1 MGTSY
6 DPNALDK
13 YMQKAESFQ
22 SYSTDRKDLDHF
34 NNPYSGFDNL
44 KPAPIRDEFM
54 YALIH
59 EGNINQ
65 MNNGQPLTVQ
75 YFFSQETFDKF
86 VDPKTGDHDAT
97 ALNDALQIDPDD
109 YPEYRDSIACFKVH
123 PEKVKGGELILPSGK
138 CLANTQLGSGGAHQA
153 FAPTDVSI
161 DLQNSGA
168 LEIMPE
174 KSFIHTGHNTI
185 VDPKRRRI
193 IKQAIDER
201 HKYCIA
207 NGTTHHDTSHIYKKG
222 FPANPT
228 LLSGKPF
235 EIASA
240 TKTKV
245 LIKTKSADKNAILAQ
260 QKSIESKQSKNLI
273 NKTKKLVKTP
283 SDVKSDPITMPYCH
297 KSIADEKIDKTKKQ
311 DLSPVSDTRSKISDT
326 KEARLSFKGLHDL
339 QKYLDQSEQAEQSK
353 DKLLSNDDFCL
364 QLNN

>member
-1 MGTSY
+1 MGRSY
-6 DPNALDK
+6 DPDDLGK
-13 YMQKAESFQ
+13 YLQEAEIFQ
-22 SYSTDRKDLDHF
+22 SYSNDVSSLLCD
-34 NNPYSGFDNL
+34 NPYTGFDNL
-44 KPAPIRDEFM
+44 KPAPIKDEYI
-54 YALIH
+54 YALVH
-59 EGNINQ
+59 VD
-65 MNNGQPLTVQ
+65 NNVKQLNKEQPLNVQ

-97 ALNDALQIDPDD
+97 ALNDALQIDPGN
-109 YPEYRDSIACFKVH
+109 YPNYRDSIACFKVH
-123 PEKVKGGELILPSGK
+123 PEKVKGGELILPAGK

-185 VDPKRRRI
+185 VDPNRREI
-193 IKQAIDER
+193 IKQAIEER
-201 HKYCIA
+201 YTNCIA
-207 NGTTHHDTSHIYKKG
+207 NGTPHHDTLYKYSFG

-240 TKTKV
+240 TKTKF

-273 NKTKKLVKTP
+273 NKTKKLVKAP
-283 SDVKSDPITMPYCH
+283 SDIKSDPITMPYCH
-297 KSIADEKIDKTKKQ
+297 KSNADEKIDKTKKK
-311 DLSPVSDTRSKISDT
+311 DLSPISDTRSKISDT
-326 KEARLSFKGLHDL
+326 KDARLSFKGLHDL

-364 QLNN
+364 Q